1 MVQKEK
7 EHMKRKVIS
16 LLLALVATVMVA
28 LPVYAENTT
37 TLTTT
42 VPEAAYTL
50 KIPADQTIEFGATL
64 TEIGNVTVTN
74 SSGFAVGKNLEV
86 TVTYSEFTANSV
98 STKIPFVLKPYY
110 RTTLSASSRVYIT
123 GFGSG
128 SKLTF
133 KGLTS
138 TQVSGQADTSSLQ
151 NAFTDIEGIALSIS
165 SKNWGKALAGTYTA
179 TITFT
184 AEVVV
189 EN

>member
-1 MVQKEK
+1 
-7 EHMKRKVIS
+7 MKRKVIS

-50 KIPADQTIEFGATL
+50 NIPANQEITFGRTS
-64 TEIGNVTVTN
+64 TGIGNVTVTD
-74 SSGFAVGKNLEV
+74 SSGFAEGKNLEV
-86 TVTYSEFTANSV
+86 TVTYDEFTSESV
-98 STKIPFVLKPYY
+98 STKIPFRLNAHYSKQ
-110 RTTLSASSRVYIT
+110 TSASSYDTNNVTLYT
-123 GFGSG
+123 N

-133 KGLTS
+133 KGSKTGAV
-138 TQVSGQADTSSLQ
+138 TEQAGPDGSSRYV
-151 NAFTDIEGIALSIS
+151 NAIYVCIDS
-165 SKNWGKALAGTYTA
+165 SDWGKALAGTYTA